1 VFFYRGWIG
10 PAAVFGGGG
19 GGEMPFYIGGAVN
32 KGHIIEINDLVL
44 SASCRHAEYRASIP

>member
-1 VFFYRGWIG
+1 MFFYRGWIG

-32 KGHIIEINDLVL
+32 KGHIIEINDLENKIKFWP
-44 SASCRHAEYRASIP
+44 SCFGN